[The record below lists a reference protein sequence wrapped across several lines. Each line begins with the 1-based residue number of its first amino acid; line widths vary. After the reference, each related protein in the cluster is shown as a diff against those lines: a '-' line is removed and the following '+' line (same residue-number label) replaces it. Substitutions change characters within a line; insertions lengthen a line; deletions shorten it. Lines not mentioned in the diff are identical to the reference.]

1 MRNKKNTL
9 YIILAVIVVIV
20 GIVILSK
27 DNSKELRQKQQI
39 SKIKFRQAHSRLLQQ
54 QKNRNHEHFM
64 VFGVMLIRSVQQHKS
79 KQ

>member
-27 DNSKELRQKQQI
+27 DNSKD
-39 SKIKFRQAHSRLLQQ
+39 
-54 QKNRNHEHFM
+54 
-64 VFGVMLIRSVQQHKS
+64 V
-79 KQ
+79 